1 MEIYRFA
8 FIILLSSLLVSCGEK
23 KQETGNADKA
33 AEKKTPAFTLP
44 EVPVMLQSVEDRLHF
59 VVNHY
64 WDKFDFKDTAY
75 IHAPDITEQ
84 AMANYID
91 LSDTCAASYG
101 GFLRNPH
108 FGERIFRTKD
118 AELFC

>member
-1 MEIYRFA
+1 MNIVFNKSIMEIYRFA

-64 WDKFDFKDTAY
+64 WDKFDLKIQPIFMRPT
-75 IHAPDITEQ
+75 
-84 AMANYID
+84 
-91 LSDTCAASYG
+91 
-101 GFLRNPH
+101 LRSKQWQ
-108 FGERIFRTKD
+108 II
-118 AELFC
+118 LIC

>member
-44 EVPVMLQSVEDRLHF
+44 EVPAPKLSLYFQHPYIQIL
-59 VVNHY
+59 N
-64 WDKFDFKDTAY
+64 TA
-75 IHAPDITEQ
+75 
-84 AMANYID
+84 
-91 LSDTCAASYG
+91 C
-101 GFLRNPH
+101 
-108 FGERIFRTKD
+108 
-118 AELFC
+118 

>member
-44 EVPVMLQSVEDRLHF
+44 EYLLCY
-59 VVNHY
+59 N
-64 WDKFDFKDTAY
+64 
-75 IHAPDITEQ
+75 
-84 AMANYID
+84 
-91 LSDTCAASYG
+91 LSKTDCI
-101 GFLRNPH
+101 LW
-108 FGERIFRTKD
+108 
-118 AELFC
+118 

>member
-64 WDKFDFKDTAY
+64 WDKFDRY
-75 IHAPDITEQ
+75 SL
-84 AMANYID
+84 Y
-91 LSDTCAASYG
+91 SCARHYGASNGKLY
-101 GFLRNPH
+101 
-108 FGERIFRTKD
+108 
-118 AELFC
+118 

>member
-44 EVPVMLQSVEDRLHF
+44 
-59 VVNHY
+59 
-64 WDKFDFKDTAY
+64 
-75 IHAPDITEQ
+75 
-84 AMANYID
+84 D
-91 LSDTCAASYG
+91 L
-101 GFLRNPH
+101 
-108 FGERIFRTKD
+108 
-118 AELFC
+118 

>member
-64 WDKFDFKDTAY
+64 WDKFVWG
-75 IHAPDITEQ
+75 TE
-84 AMANYID
+84 
-91 LSDTCAASYG
+91 
-101 GFLRNPH
+101 RNVY
-108 FGERIFRTKD
+108 
-118 AELFC
+118 

>member
-8 FIILLSSLLVSCGEK
+8 FIILLLSLLVSCGEK

-59 VVNHY
+59 VVNSY
-64 WDKFDFKDTAY
+64 DFSSYNKCIASRNDGYAL
-75 IHAPDITEQ
+75 ILS
-84 AMANYID
+84 ID
-91 LSDTCAASYG
+91 L
-101 GFLRNPH
+101 
-108 FGERIFRTKD
+108 
-118 AELFC
+118 